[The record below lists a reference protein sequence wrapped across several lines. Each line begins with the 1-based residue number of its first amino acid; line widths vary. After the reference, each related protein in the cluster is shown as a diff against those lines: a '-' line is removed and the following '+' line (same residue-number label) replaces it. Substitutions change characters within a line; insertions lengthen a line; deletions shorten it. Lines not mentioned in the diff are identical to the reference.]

1 MQLHVTTGARLLG
14 LYEWTVPDEVTCE
27 SEHFRARE
35 CSVLTSYH
43 LQHTFDVHCAC
54 HGHASSDLL
63 HRRSVPVI
71 RLVDLR
77 GRTDIVAFII
87 DPHLLVQGKA
97 VQHDNVELSV

>member
-1 MQLHVTTGARLLG
+1 MQLHVVTSVSLLG
-14 LYEWTVPDEVTCE
+14 LDQWIVLDEVTCE
-27 SEHFRARE
+27 TEHFSARE

-43 LQHTFDVHCAC
+43 LQHTFDVHCVC

-77 GRTDIVAFII
+77 GRTDIVAFVV

-97 VQHDNVELSV
+97 VQHDDVELRV